1 MTFDRVPSGAFEE
14 ALLALIV
21 LERLQ
26 RRPSCPDLLQDRRRT
41 FERLN
46 LASQLAEQQLAAD
59 ELVQIIKIAGQ
70 RASRQVQTGP
80 QLTDDGHRT
89 LEVPVTLVA
98 LRSRVASARLHNPR
112 ECSIE
117 QHHDQLVRV
126 CRGDPT
132 MGGDRLIS
140 GHFSLQGR

>member
-1 MTFDRVPSGAFEE
+1 MQDRCRT
-14 ALLALIV
+14 
-21 LERLQ
+21 LERF
-26 RRPSCPDLLQDRRRT
+26 DL
-41 FERLN
+41 
-46 LASQLAEQQLAAD
+46 AGQLAEQQLTTD

-70 RASRQVQTGP
+70 RASRQVETGP

-98 LRSRVASARLHNPR
+98 LCSRVASLRLHDPR
-112 ECSIE
+112 ECSVE
-117 QHHDQLVRV
+117 QQHDQLVRV
-126 CRGDPT
+126 CRGDAT